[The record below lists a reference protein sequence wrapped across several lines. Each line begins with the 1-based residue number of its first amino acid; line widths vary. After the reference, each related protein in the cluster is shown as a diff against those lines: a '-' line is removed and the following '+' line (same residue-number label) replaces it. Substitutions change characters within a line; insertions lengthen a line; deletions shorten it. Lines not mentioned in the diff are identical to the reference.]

1 MWARNLLFL
10 AICVAAA
17 AALPLS
23 LLSGGSGTPRPLLL
37 YDATSIQPT
46 VARIDAAFRA
56 SWLGAGLEP
65 AQPASELAIARRIS
79 LGLTGTIP
87 SLEEIRQLES
97 WPAGERVGRW
107 LGATLADR
115 RSADFVAERLARAYV
130 GTDDGP
136 FLLYRRRRFVAWLS
150 DQIAANVPYNQI
162 VEHLIADRGLWTD
175 TPATNFV
182 TVTIQP
188 GGETGP
194 DPNQLAARVARAFL
208 GIRLD
213 CAECHDHPFEPWK
226 QQDFQSLAAFFGQ
239 TEQSLRGITDG
250 AGDYQVENRETGATE
265 TIACRVPYQAEL
277 LPADGTSRQRLAAW
291 VTHADNRPFAREAV
305 NRAWALLFGRPLVEP
320 IDNLPVES
328 DNVAVLDILADD
340 FVAHGYDFRRLLEV
354 IASTEVFQLNSRIA
368 SDNNEIDGKETVGAS
383 AAHAEAWAV
392 FPLTRL
398 RPEQIVGAMLQS
410 ASLSTIDS
418 SSHIVVRLARAIG
431 QKEFIER
438 YGDGGAE
445 EFETHGGTIP
455 QRLLMM
461 NGDIVFDKTKNKL
474 VGNAAT
480 RIAALAP
487 DDDTAVETAM
497 LTVLTRRPDSVERRH
512 FVAQLAGVTGAERNA
527 RLGDIVWSLLNTTEF
542 SWNH

>member
-1 MWARNLLFL
+1 MWARNLLFVGV
-10 AICVAAA
+10 CVAVAA
-17 AALPLS
+17 VLPLS
-23 LLSGGSGTPRPLLL
+23 LLSGGSQTPRWVAPL
-37 YDATSIQPT
+37 DPTSMQPT
-46 VARIDAAFRA
+46 VARIDAAFRD
-56 SWLGAGLEP
+56 SWRDAGLEP
-65 AQPASELAIARRIS
+65 APAANALAIARRIS

-97 WPAGERVGRW
+97 WPQDERVARW
-107 LGATLADR
+107 LRAALADR
-115 RSADFVAERLARAYV
+115 RYADFVAERLARAYV

-136 FLLYRRRRFVAWLS
+136 FLLYRRRRFVTWLS
-150 DQIAANVPYNQI
+150 DQIAANVPYDQL

-182 TVTIQP
+182 TATIQP
-188 GGETGP
+188 AGDTGP

-213 CAECHDHPFEPWK
+213 CAECHDHPFEQWK

-239 TEQSLRGITDG
+239 TDRSLRGITDG
-250 AGDYQVENRETGATE
+250 VGDYQVENRETGATE
-265 TIACRVPYQAEL
+265 TIACRVPYQHEL
-277 LPADGTSRQRLAAW
+277 VPTSGTGRQRLAAW
-291 VTHADNRPFAREAV
+291 VTHADNRPFAREAA
-305 NRAWALLFGRPLVEP
+305 NRAWALLCGRPLVEP
-320 IDNLPVES
+320 IDNLPIES
-328 DNVAVLDILADD
+328 GSVVVLDILAED

-354 IASTEVFQLNSRIA
+354 IASTEVFQLDSRLE
-368 SDNNEIDGKETVGAS
+368 SDNEDTGAAS
-383 AAHAEAWAV
+383 TAHAAAWAV

-398 RPEQIVGAMLQS
+398 RPEQIVGALLQS

-431 QKEFIER
+431 QKEFTER

-455 QRLLMM
+455 QRLLML
-461 NGDIVFDKTKNKL
+461 NGEIVFDKTKDNL
-474 VGNAAT
+474 IGNAAT

-487 DDDTAVETAM
+487 DDKTAVETVM
-497 LTVLTRRPDSVERRH
+497 LTVLTRRPDDVERH
-512 FVAQLAGVTGAERNA
+512 YFVEQLSGITGAQRNA
-527 RLGDIVWSLLNTTEF
+527 RVGDLAWTLLNTTEF